1 MFNRFSLN
9 QEEQQEVFKYAKS
22 INMPLMST
30 PFDEKSVNKLID
42 LGVKAFKIAS
52 FDLVNIPFLRYV
64 AATKL
69 PMIVSTGMSGMSE
82 IEDAMEAI
90 SKERNP
96 NIILLHCI
104 SAYPADYSD
113 ANLKAIETM
122 RKAFGVP
129 VGFSDHSINLLSST
143 VALALKADV
152 IERHFTMDRYGGT

>member
-1 MFNRFSLN
+1 
-9 QEEQQEVFKYAKS
+9 
-22 INMPLMST
+22 
-30 PFDEKSVNKLID
+30 
-42 LGVKAFKIAS
+42 
-52 FDLVNIPFLRYV
+52 
-64 AATKL
+64 
-69 PMIVSTGMSGMSE
+69 MIVSTGMSGMSE

-122 RKAFGVP
+122 RKAFNVP

-152 IERHFTMDRYGGT
+152 IERHFTMDRYMEGLTIYYHPTLKR